1 MTRGL
6 HCHWHSCWGSRVL
19 GASLRWKLFLTYVR
33 KTIAP
38 KPLGTTT
45 TSECTGA
52 TQSLRAIPLANN
64 LALLIRAL
72 ESRVAKNRALLR
84 VVGYFICLRF
94 RPYIPSCART
104 ALYMRDMD
112 DSNSQTFAC
121 GYFSYLQII
130 KCKFASVN
138 FEPWHYN
145 NCFTHRI
152 SARTLLR

>member
-1 MTRGL
+1 MKFWETLKMRTKKTLSMSGQAPPIYCSSGIIACFFFHKFIASFNYFITQIYGQVLLPLQKRFQINCYLFLIPTSNTCSSVTRGL

-64 LALLIRAL
+64 LAHANKNSGV
-72 ESRVAKNRALLR
+72 ES
-84 VVGYFICLRF
+84 G
-94 RPYIPSCART
+94 
-104 ALYMRDMD
+104 
-112 DSNSQTFAC
+112 
-121 GYFSYLQII
+121 
-130 KCKFASVN
+130 
-138 FEPWHYN
+138 
-145 NCFTHRI
+145 
-152 SARTLLR
+152 